1 MPVTRPD
8 RPPDSHLRVFA
19 PALVLLVVAI
29 FINYIDRGNLSI
41 AASTLKD
48 ELHISAKQLGELLAA
63 FFYTYTAM
71 QFVVGW
77 LVDRFDVNR
86 VFAAGFLLWSV
97 ATAGTGFVHGFVLLL
112 IMRMILGV
120 GESVAFPSCSKILAR
135 HLPEHHRGF
144 ANAFISFGLK
154 SGPAVGTLGAGLLMA
169 KYGWRP
175 VFIGIGLVALLWLPA
190 WAKWMPR
197 GPGISRPVTARTGYR
212 DILTQRSFWG
222 GSAGHF
228 ASNYLLYLSV
238 TWLPYY
244 LQRERHL
251 SLSAMSKVASLYFA
265 VDALSCLTT
274 GAVADFFIRRGHS
287 PTLVRKTAMALG
299 HTSAAIAL
307 VGLAFAGQ
315 DHYLG
320 WLFAVGAACGIS
332 GAGVFAFAQTL
343 AGPETAGRWAALQN
357 GFANFAGVLCA
368 TLTGFIVDKTAHFSG
383 AFEITAAIMLL
394 GGFAWIF
401 GVGRLEQKISAPKS
415 PAAIAPVAAEA

>member
-1 MPVTRPD
+1 MSR
-8 RPPDSHLRVFA
+8 PDSHLRVFA
-19 PALVLLVVAI
+19 PALVLLVAAI

-48 ELHISAKQLGELLAA
+48 ELHISAKQLGDLLSA

-71 QFVVGW
+71 QFIVGW

-86 VFAAGFLLWSV
+86 VLAAGFLLWSV
-97 ATAGTGFVHGFVLLL
+97 ATAGTGFVHGFILLFM
-112 IMRMILGV
+112 MRMILGV

-175 VFIGIGLVALLWLPA
+175 VFIGMGFVALLWLPA

-197 GPGISRPVTARTGYR
+197 GPGVSRPVATKTGYL
-212 DILTQRSFWG
+212 DILIQRSFWG
-222 GSAGHF
+222 ASAGHF

-244 LQRERHL
+244 LQREQHL
-251 SLSAMSKVASLYFA
+251 SLSTMSKVASLYFA
-265 VDALSCLTT
+265 VDAISCLTAGT
-274 GAVADFFIRRGHS
+274 VADYFIRRGHS
-287 PTLVRKTAMALG
+287 TTFARKTAMALG
-299 HTSAAIAL
+299 HATAAIAL
-307 VGLAFAGQ
+307 TGLAFAGPN
-315 DHYLG
+315 HYLG
-320 WLFAVGAACGIS
+320 WLFAVGAGS
-332 GAGVFAFAQTL
+332 GMSAAGVFAFAQTL
-343 AGPETAGRWAALQN
+343 AGAETAGRWCALQN

-368 TLTGFIVDKTAHFSG
+368 TLTGYIVDKTAHFSG
-383 AFEITAAIMLL
+383 AFEISAAIMLV
-394 GGFAWIF
+394 GGIAWIF
-401 GVGRLEQKISAPKS
+401 GVGRLEQKMS
-415 PAAIAPVAAEA
+415 PLKPHLIVGQTEFV

>member
-1 MPVTRPD
+1 MSR
-8 RPPDSHLRVFA
+8 PDSHLRIFA
-19 PALVLLVVAI
+19 PALVLLVLAI

-48 ELHISAKQLGELLAA
+48 ELHISAKQLGDLLAA

-86 VFAAGFLLWSV
+86 VLAAGFLLWSV

-112 IMRMILGV
+112 IMRMILGI

-175 VFIGIGLVALLWLPA
+175 VFIGMGLVALLWLPA

-197 GPGISRPVTARTGYR
+197 GPGVFRPVSVRTGYLA
-212 DILTQRSFWG
+212 ILTQRSFWSA
-222 GSAGHF
+222 SAGHF
-228 ASNYLLYLSV
+228 CSNYLLYLTV
-238 TWLPYY
+238 TWLPFY

-251 SLSAMSKVASLYFA
+251 SLSTMSKIASLYFA
-265 VDALSCLTT
+265 VDAISCLTT
-274 GAVADFFIRRGHS
+274 GSVADVFIRRGHS
-287 PTLVRKTAMALG
+287 PTLVRKTAMAFG
-299 HTSAAIAL
+299 HTTAAIAL
-307 VGLAFAGQ
+307 VGLAWAGS
-315 DHYLG
+315 DHYLA
-320 WLFAVGAACGIS
+320 WMLAMGAGS
-332 GAGVFAFAQTL
+332 GMSAAGVFAFAQTL
-343 AGPETAGRWAALQN
+343 AGAETAGRWAGLQN

-368 TLTGFIVDKTAHFSG
+368 TLTGRIVDKTGHFSG
-383 AFEITAAIMLL
+383 AFTLTAAIMLI
-394 GGFAWIF
+394 GGFAWVF
-401 GVGRLEQKISAPKS
+401 GVGRLEQKALTRVPD
-415 PAAIAPVAAEA
+415 PVITQAQLV

>member
-1 MPVTRPD
+1 MSRPEA
-8 RPPDSHLRVFA
+8 HLRTFA
-19 PALVLLVVAI
+19 PALVLLVVAV

-48 ELHISAKQLGELLAA
+48 ELHISAKQLGDLLAA
-63 FFYTYTAM
+63 FFYTYTVM

-86 VFAAGFLLWSV
+86 VLAAGFLLWS
-97 ATAGTGFVHGFVLLL
+97 ATTAGTGFAHGFILLL
-112 IMRMILGV
+112 IMRMILGI

-175 VFIGIGLVALLWLPA
+175 VFIGMGLVALLWLPA

-197 GPGISRPVTARTGYR
+197 GPGVSRTVAAKTGYL

-222 GSAGHF
+222 ASAGQF
-228 ASNYLLYLSV
+228 ASNYLVYLSV

-251 SLSAMSKVASLYFA
+251 SLSTMSKIASIYFA
-265 VDALSCLTT
+265 VDAIACLTT
-274 GAVADFFIRRGHS
+274 GTVADYFIRRGYS
-287 PTLVRKTAMALG
+287 ITRVRKTAMALG
-299 HTSAAIAL
+299 HTTAAIAL
-307 VGLAFAGQ
+307 SGLAFGGP

-320 WLFAVGAACGIS
+320 WLFVTGAASGMS
-332 GAGVFAFAQTL
+332 GAGVFAFSQTL

-368 TLTGFIVDKTAHFSG
+368 TLTGYIVDSTGHFSG
-383 AFEITAAIMLL
+383 AFAITAAIMLV
-394 GGFAWIF
+394 GGLAWVF
-401 GVGRLEQKISAPKS
+401 VVGRLEQKIRPRITDSV
-415 PAAIAPVAAEA
+415 IAQPELA

>member
-1 MPVTRPD
+1 MSRPEA
-8 RPPDSHLRVFA
+8 HLRIFA
-19 PALVLLVVAI
+19 PALVLLVLAI

-41 AASTLKD
+41 AASILKD
-48 ELHISAKQLGELLAA
+48 ELNISAKQLGTLLAA

-86 VFAAGFLLWSV
+86 VLVAGFLLWSV
-97 ATAGTGFVHGFVLLL
+97 ATATTGIVHGFVLLL

-144 ANAFISFGLK
+144 ANASLSFGLK

-175 VFIGIGLVALLWLPA
+175 VFVGMGLVALLWLPA

-197 GPGISRPVTARTGYR
+197 GPGVSRPVTAKSGYL

-222 GSAGHF
+222 ASIGHF
-228 ASNYLLYLSV
+228 CSNYLLYLTV
-238 TWLPYY
+238 TWLPFY

-251 SLSAMSKVASLYFA
+251 SLSTMSKMVSLYFV

-274 GAVADFFIRRGHS
+274 GSIADHFIRRGRS
-287 PTLVRKTAMALG
+287 LTRVRKTAMALG
-299 HTSAAIAL
+299 HTSAVIAL
-307 VGLAFAGQ
+307 TGLAFAGP
-315 DHYLG
+315 DHYLA
-320 WLFAVGAACGIS
+320 WMFAVGAGS
-332 GAGVFAFAQTL
+332 GMSAAGVFAFAQTL
-343 AGPETAGRWAALQN
+343 AGAETAGRWAGLQN
-357 GFANFAGVLCA
+357 GVANFAGVLCA
-368 TLTGFIVDKTAHFSG
+368 TITGFIVDKTTHFSG
-383 AFEITAAIMLL
+383 AFEITAGFMLL
-394 GGFAWIF
+394 GGLAWIF
-401 GVGRLEQKISAPKS
+401 VVGRLEQKPPTLAPD
-415 PAAIAPVAAEA
+415 PVITDAQFV